1 MKQLIVLLLLAACGG
16 SSSTSPVNTPAGP
29 PPKWKDMNADQK
41 MAFMKSTVLP
51 RAKKLFGDFDPQKY
65 AVVNCHTCH
74 GKGSEDGSFEMP
86 NPDIKA
92 LPATEEAFMAWVSKD
107 ADAMRYTKFMSE
119 QLVPAMAEMLDVKAF
134 DPKTHTGEFSCEA
147 CHTMAKAP

>member
-1 MKQLIVLLLLAACGG
+1 MKHVLFVLLLAACGG
-16 SSSTSPVNTPAGP
+16 PSAKPVTTPEAP
-29 PPKWKDMNADQK
+29 APKWKDMNADQR

-92 LPATEEAFMAWVSKD
+92 LPASEEAYVAWISKD
-107 ADAMRYTKFMSE
+107 PEAARYTKFMSE
-119 QLVPAMAEMLDVKAF
+119 QIVPAVAEMLDVKAF
-134 DPKTHTGEFSCEA
+134 DPKTHTGEFSCPA